1 MRAGVNQ
8 DKNGLHSP
16 SGQAAIFK
24 ENQGSSLSSCEMW
37 DYHMEFN
44 SNLGILKEKK
54 KMKEIK
60 QSLWALNNLLE
71 WVFFSYA
78 HFMDEEW
85 RHDSGKKF
93 PLDIKVH
100 FRHQPPGTSPYF
112 DGV

>member
-1 MRAGVNQ
+1 MKACFMEPFPLWFTVGASRGLGWNQ

-54 KMKEIK
+54 KKTKEIK

-78 HFMDEEW
+78 HFMDE
-85 RHDSGKKF
+85 
-93 PLDIKVH
+93 
-100 FRHQPPGTSPYF
+100 
-112 DGV
+112 GVEAW